1 MKRWIAATPFCL
13 PFTLLAGPCPDWQP
27 ERARAE
33 LDGLARRIAEWDAT
47 YHRQGRSPIAD
58 ELYDQA
64 RERLA
69 GWRGCFPAQAPVAAD
84 PLAGATGQIAHPVP
98 QTGLDKLADETRVQA
113 WMAER
118 DGLWVQPKVDG
129 VAVTLIYQ
137 DGRLQQAISRGDGR
151 LGQDW
156 TARVRALP
164 GVPARLPD
172 NRRLLFQGELYWK
185 LAEHVQASHGGAGA
199 RGKVAGLLA
208 RQSLGDAEAAGIGL
222 FVWEWP
228 DGPADMRARLDE
240 LRRLGF
246 ADSARFSEPAASLA
260 EARKWRE
267 HWYRAALPFASDGV
281 VIKQGRRPPGERW
294 SASAPAW
301 AIAWK
306 YPFAQVLA
314 EVRAVDFKIGRSG
327 RITPLLQLQPVQL
340 DDRRVQR
347 VSAGSLRRLR
357 ELDIQPGDQVSVSL
371 AGLTIPRLDGV
382 VWHAAV
388 RTPLALPVT
397 SRYHPLSCWQP
408 TPDCRSQFTARL
420 EWLGGKYGL
429 GLAGVGAGSWQALI
443 DAGLVEHLLDWMDLR
458 EEQLLAL
465 PGFGEKRAKRLLS
478 SFAEARAQPFGRW
491 LGALGLPPSGAANLG
506 ADWQQLAGRSQADWQ
521 REPGV
526 GPGRARALVAF
537 FAEPEV
543 RALRQRLNAAGV
555 AGF

>member
-1 MKRWIAATPFCL
+1 MKRWIAAATF
-13 PFTLLAGPCPDWQP
+13 LLALPLHAAPCPAWPP

-33 LDGLARRIAEWDAT
+33 LDGLSRQIAEWDAA

-69 GWRGCFPAQAPVAAD
+69 GWRACFAEQAPTPAD
-84 PLAGATGQIAHPVP
+84 PLAGAAGQVPHPVP
-98 QTGLDKLADETRVQA
+98 QTGLDKLADDDQVRA
-113 WMAER
+113 WMASR

-129 VAVTLIYQ
+129 VAVTLIYR
-137 DGRLQQAISRGDGR
+137 DGQLQQAISRGDGHF
-151 LGQDW
+151 GQDW

-164 GVPARLPD
+164 GVPAHLPD
-172 NRRLLFQGELYWK
+172 SRPLLFQGELYWRLPK
-185 LAEHVQASHGGAGA
+185 HVQASHGSAGA

-208 RQSLGDAEAAGIGL
+208 RQNLDAGDAAGIGL

-228 DGPADMRARLDE
+228 DGPADMRTRLDE
-240 LRRLGF
+240 LQRLGF
-246 ADSARFSEPAASLA
+246 ADSQRFSQPLTSFD
-260 EARKWRE
+260 EARTWRE
-267 HWYRAALPFASDGV
+267 HWYRAPLPFASDGV
-281 VIKQGRRPPGERW
+281 VIKQDRRPPGERW

-301 AIAWK
+301 AVAWK

-314 EVRAVDFKIGRSG
+314 EVRAVEFKVGRSG
-327 RITPLLQLQPVQL
+327 RITPLLQLLPVQL

-382 VWHAAV
+382 AWHAAQ
-388 RTPLALPVT
+388 RTPLEIPAA

-408 TPDCRSQFTARL
+408 TPDCRSQFAARL
-420 EWLGGKYGL
+420 EWLGGKQGL
-429 GLAGVGAGSWQALI
+429 GLSGVGPGSWQALI
-443 DAGLVEHLLDWMDLR
+443 DAGLVEHLLDWLDLR
-458 EEQLLAL
+458 AEQLVAL
-465 PGFGEKRAKRLLS
+465 PGFGEKRAERLLA
-478 SFAEARAQPFGRW
+478 SFAEARHQPFERW
-491 LGALGLPPSGAANLG
+491 LSALGIPPSGAANLG
-506 ADWQQLAGRSQADWQ
+506 ASWSQLAARSQADWQ

-526 GPGRARALVAF
+526 GPGRARQLVAF
-537 FAEPEV
+537 FSDAQV
-543 RALRQRLNAAGV
+543 QALSRRLQAAGV